1 MRYRLLTI
9 ALIGFAILMPM
20 GCSNSGADSATHS
33 VTFTVTA
40 TNGVT
45 QAETIDYMDTSLT
58 VHSLTAVPLPWSVTV
73 SMPVTTEQNTVKLS
87 AAAISPAAPGSVLT
101 GTIQD
106 NGFQVKA
113 LSDAKSDEGYMS
125 VSFET
130 LI

>member
-1 MRYRLLTI
+1 
-9 ALIGFAILMPM
+9 
-20 GCSNSGADSATHS
+20 
-33 VTFTVTA
+33 
-40 TNGVT
+40 
-45 QAETIDYMDTSLT
+45 MDTSLT